1 MNNWEKS
8 NLELTP
14 APEMTIL
21 DENGTVT
28 VLIKHDYYS
37 SDSDHG
43 RILLGSFLNSLAERG
58 NDISKV
64 ILIDSAVRLLDDVS
78 FAQKIEKLFSLSKY
92 SYVCEESLTYFGIE
106 YVSHGNIIV
115 CPASDISMEII
126 DAGHLITIE

>member
-14 APEMTIL
+14 APEMTMAEESGNITL
-21 DENGTVT
+21 
-28 VLIKHDYYS
+28 LIKHDYYS

-43 RILLGSFLNSLAERG
+43 RILLGKFMDSLAECG
-58 NDISKV
+58 NNLSKV
-64 ILIDSAVRLLDDVS
+64 ILIDSAVRLLNDVS
-78 FAQKIEKLFSLSKY
+78 FAQKIEKLFTLAKY

-126 DAGHLITIE
+126 EAGRLIIIE

>member
-14 APEMTIL
+14 APEMTML
-21 DENGTVT
+21 EESGTLT

-43 RILLGSFLNSLAERG
+43 RILLGSFFDSLAERG
-58 NDISKV
+58 SDIAKI

-78 FAQKIEKLFSLSKY
+78 FAQRIEKLFSLSKY

-115 CPASDISMEII
+115 CPVSDIAMEIS
-126 DAGHLITIE
+126 DAVNLITLE

>member
-14 APEMTIL
+14 APEMTMAEDSGNITL
-21 DENGTVT
+21 
-28 VLIKHDYYS
+28 LIKHDYYS

-43 RILLGSFLNSLAERG
+43 RLLLGKFLDSLSECG
-58 NDISKV
+58 NNLSKV
-64 ILIDSAVRLLDDVS
+64 ILIDSAVRLLNDVS
-78 FAQKIEKLFSLSKY
+78 FAQKIETMFTLAKY

-126 DAGHLITIE
+126 EAGRLIIIE

>member
-14 APEMTIL
+14 APEMTMAEDSGNITL
-21 DENGTVT
+21 
-28 VLIKHDYYS
+28 LIKHDYYS

-43 RILLGSFLNSLAERG
+43 RILLGKFMDSLAECG
-58 NDISKV
+58 NNLSKV
-64 ILIDSAVRLLDDVS
+64 ILIDSAVRLLNDVS
-78 FAQKIEKLFSLSKY
+78 FAQKIETMFTLAKY

-106 YVSHGNIIV
+106 YVSRGNIIV

-126 DAGHLITIE
+126 EAGRLIIIE

>member
-14 APEMTIL
+14 APEMTML
-21 DENGTVT
+21 EESGTLT

-43 RILLGSFLNSLAERG
+43 RILLGSFLDSLAERG
-58 NDISKV
+58 SDLAKV

-78 FAQKIEKLFSLSKY
+78 FAQRIEKLFSLSKY
-92 SYVCEESLTYFGIE
+92 SYVCEESLKYFGIE

-115 CPASDISMEII
+115 CPASDIAMEIS
-126 DAGHLITIE
+126 DAVNLITLE